1 MAAFQ
6 RFHCLPEDLAC
17 GIHNLREHV
26 LKIALCN
33 VQPDI
38 AADSILDDVG
48 EIEPGNGYDPGGS
61 VALQVPD
68 AKPVPGTFEL
78 VLSPVVFRAT
88 EPGLIGPFQ
97 WAVLYN
103 ASALMNARGRQ
114 GHPLIAAWAY
124 RREIDLEDG
133 ETYVWR
139 AKEGRPVLRF
149 GG

>member
-1 MAAFQ
+1 MASFQ

-26 LKIALCN
+26 LKVALCN
-33 VQPDI
+33 IQPDI
-38 AADSILDDVG
+38 AMDAVLDDVG
-48 EIEPGNGYDPGGS
+48 EIDPGNGYDPGGS
-61 VALQVPD
+61 IALQVPD
-68 AKPVPGTFEL
+68 AKSPLGTFEL
-78 VLSPVVFRAT
+78 FLSPVMWRAT
-88 EPGLIGPFQ
+88 GPIGPFQ

-103 ASALMNARGRQ
+103 ASAQMNARGRK

-124 RREIDLEDG
+124 RREIDLDDG
-133 ETYVWR
+133 ESYVWR